1 MSAAVVIAASLGER
15 HGQCHTVYSKN
26 EAEEMPMLFY
36 DSALP
41 APNPRRVRIFLAEK
55 HVRVPM
61 AQISIPKAEHKSD
74 AFLSVNALGQTPALA
89 FDDGRVLTESV
100 AICRY
105 FEVLHPEP
113 PMFGHGAHNIAEI
126 DMWTRRIELRLMTPL
141 SMVWQHTHPWT
152 ARIVRP
158 QYTEFG
164 ESQRPRVLAAMA
176 EFDSAL
182 DGRDWLDGER
192 YTIADIVL
200 LTTIDFATFVGV
212 PMPEALTHLR
222 AWHARA
228 AARASAAA

>member
-1 MSAAVVIAASLGER
+1 
-15 HGQCHTVYSKN
+15 
-26 EAEEMPMLFY
+26 MLFY

-61 AQISIPKAEHKSD
+61 AQISIPKAEHKS
-74 AFLSVNALGQTPALA
+74 ASFLSVNALGQTPALA

-113 PMFGHGAHNIAEI
+113 PLFGHGAHNIAEI

-141 SMVWQHTHPWT
+141 SMVWLHTHPWT
-152 ARIVRP
+152 ARIVQP

-164 ESQRPRVLAAMA
+164 ASQRPRVLAAMT
-176 EFDSAL
+176 EFDHAL

-200 LTTIDFATFVGV
+200 LTTIDFAKFVGIAV
-212 PMPEALTHLR
+212 PDELTHLK

-228 AARASAAA
+228 SARPSAQA

>member
-1 MSAAVVIAASLGER
+1 MPYAIFE
-15 HGQCHTVYSKN
+15 N
-26 EAEEMPMLFY
+26 ETWESVALLFY

-55 HVRVPM
+55 HIRVPM
-61 AQISIPKAEHKSD
+61 AQISIPKAEQK
-74 AFLSVNALGQTPALA
+74 AGPFLAVNPLGQTPALA

-105 FEVLHPEP
+105 FEILHPDP
-113 PMFGHGAHNIAEI
+113 PLFGQGAHNIAEI

-141 SMVWQHTHPWT
+141 SMVWLHTHPWT
-152 ARIVRP
+152 ARTVRP

-164 ESQRPRVLAAMA
+164 ESQRARVTAAMA
-176 EFDSAL
+176 EFDHAL
-182 DGRDWLDGER
+182 AHVERLDGER

-212 PMPEALTHLR
+212 GVPDELVNLK

-228 AARASAAA
+228 SSRPSALA

>member
-1 MSAAVVIAASLGER
+1 MRPAMPYGIFENRNRGE
-15 HGQCHTVYSKN
+15 TDL
-26 EAEEMPMLFY
+26 LFY

-61 AQISIPKAEHKSD
+61 AQISIPKAEQKS
-74 AFLSVNALGQTPALA
+74 ASFLSVNALGQTPALA

-141 SMVWQHTHPWT
+141 SMVWLHTHPWT
-152 ARIVRP
+152 ARIVQP

-164 ESQRPRVLAAMA
+164 ESQRPRVLAAMT
-176 EFDSAL
+176 EFDHAL

-200 LTTIDFATFVGV
+200 LTTIDFAKFVGIAV
-212 PMPEALTHLR
+212 PDDLAHLK

-228 AARASAAA
+228 SARPSAQV

>member
-1 MSAAVVIAASLGER
+1 MRPAMPYGIFENRNRGE
-15 HGQCHTVYSKN
+15 TDL
-26 EAEEMPMLFY
+26 LFY

-61 AQISIPKAEHKSD
+61 AQISIPKAEQKS
-74 AFLSVNALGQTPALA
+74 ASFLSVNALGQTPALA

-141 SMVWQHTHPWT
+141 SMVWLHTHPWT
-152 ARIVRP
+152 ARIVQP

-164 ESQRPRVLAAMA
+164 ESQRPRVLAAMT
-176 EFDSAL
+176 EFDHAL

-200 LTTIDFATFVGV
+200 LTTIDFAKFVGIAV
-212 PMPEALTHLR
+212 PDDMTHLK

-228 AARASAAA
+228 SARPSAQV

>member
-15 HGQCHTVYSKN
+15 RGQCHTVYSKN
-26 EAEEMPMLFY
+26 EAEEKLMLFY

-55 HVRVPM
+55 HIRVPM

-105 FEVLHPEP
+105 FEMLHPEP

-182 DGRDWLDGER
+182 DGHDWLDGER

-228 AARASAAA
+228 SARPSAAA

>member
-1 MSAAVVIAASLGER
+1 
-15 HGQCHTVYSKN
+15 
-26 EAEEMPMLFY
+26 MLFY

-55 HVRVPM
+55 HIRVPM
-61 AQISIPKAEHKSD
+61 AQISIPKAEQKAD
-74 AFLSVNALGQTPALA
+74 PFLAVNPLGQTPALA

-105 FEVLHPEP
+105 FEILHPDP
-113 PMFGHGAHNIAEI
+113 PLFGQGAHNIAEI

-141 SMVWQHTHPWT
+141 SMVWLHTHPWT
-152 ARIVRP
+152 ARTVRP

-164 ESQRPRVLAAMA
+164 ESQRARVTAAMA
-176 EFDSAL
+176 EFDHAL
-182 DGRDWLDGER
+182 AHVEWLDGER

-212 PMPEALTHLR
+212 GVPDELVNLK

-228 AARASAAA
+228 SARPSALA

>member
-1 MSAAVVIAASLGER
+1 L
-15 HGQCHTVYSKN
+15 
-26 EAEEMPMLFY
+26 LFY
-36 DSALP
+36 DSAPP

-61 AQISIPKAEHKSD
+61 AQISIPKAEHKSEP
-74 AFLSVNALGQTPALA
+74 FLAVNPLGQTPALA

-113 PMFGHGAHNIAEI
+113 ALFGHGAHNIAEI

-141 SMVWQHTHPWT
+141 SMVWLHTHPWT
-152 ARIVRP
+152 ARIVQP
-158 QYTEFG
+158 QYTAFG
-164 ESQRPRVLAAMA
+164 ESQKPRVLAAMA
-176 EFDSAL
+176 EFDHAL
-182 DGRDWLDGER
+182 DGREWLDGER

-200 LTTIDFATFVGV
+200 LTTIDFATFVGLRI
-212 PMPEALTHLR
+212 PDDLAHLS

-228 AARASAAA
+228 TARPSSQA